1 MAGAVF
7 GLGRCLAQCGLKT
20 APLRPKNPR
29 PRPAATPDIPTAQP
43 NTQPAE
49 QPNTQPPP
57 TACSFT
63 NLHPQVTLQGLQ
75 ALVKAALVAF
85 VLKFVQV
92 DIALVTGGQV
102 NNPGGNL
109 DGVIRVALVEA
120 AQ

>member
-1 MAGAVF
+1 MW
-7 GLGRCLAQCGLKT
+7 LGRCLAWCGLKT

-29 PRPAATPDIPTAQP
+29 PRPAATPNISTAQP
-43 NTQPAE
+43 NTQPRPAAL
-49 QPNTQPPP
+49 QPSLP

-63 NLHPQVTLQGLQ
+63 DLHTQVTLQGLQ
-75 ALVKAALVAF
+75 ALVKAALVA
-85 VLKFVQV
+85 LILELVQV

-109 DGVIRVALVEA
+109 DSVIRVTLVEA